1 MHLKDLVEYYLQKN
15 VGGDDIEL
23 AAEAAG
29 LSADFSALLVL
40 QTPSR
45 EHDIHTYTVFIFKI
59 KILKFENNCYH

>member
-45 EHDIHTYTVFIFKI
+45 EHDIHIPYLF
-59 KILKFENNCYH
+59 LK

>member
-23 AAEAAG
+23 AAEAAS

-45 EHDIHTYTVFIFKI
+45 EHDIHIPYLF
-59 KILKFENNCYH
+59 LKSKY